1 MQRVR
6 RLLEDFGARAARV
19 PPKVSTVVSLGMGCV
34 FCLPMGL

>member
-19 PPKVSTVVSLGMGCV
+19 PPKVSTVVSLGMGCD